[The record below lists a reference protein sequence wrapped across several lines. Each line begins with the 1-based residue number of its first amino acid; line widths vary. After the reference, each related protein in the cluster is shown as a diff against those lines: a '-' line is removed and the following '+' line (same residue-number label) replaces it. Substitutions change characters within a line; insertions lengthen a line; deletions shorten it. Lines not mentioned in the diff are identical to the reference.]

1 MKPVRPIEP
10 GVLSAFRL
18 FTAVRLTLLLV
29 NAGLELVF
37 HGWPSSPPTLFLL
50 SLADSSLLLL
60 YLSWGW
66 LVVRLKSWHLPL
78 GILLASV
85 VPMVEQ
91 HIFLDIFFNNLQQGT
106 ALIGAWQMV
115 LVLLI
120 PLFIIGWQYSFRQ
133 VVIFSLL
140 TSLFDILPLALAVR
154 FRFLAPTLVY
164 PFVGILFIRMVV
176 FLFVG
181 YMVVKLMN
189 TQRALRSEL
198 ASANNRLAQ
207 YAGALE
213 QLATSRE
220 RNRLARELHDVLAH
234 TLSGVA
240 VELEAVKALWEAD
253 PLRAQEMLQR
263 SLHATRSGLT
273 ETRRALQSLRASPI
287 EDLGLALA
295 VRGLAE
301 SAASRSS
308 LHLQDEIG
316 EELPEVPP
324 EVEQCVYRIA
334 QEALANVS
342 EHAGAQVVRVALS
355 PLQDGQK
362 DPAGL
367 KLVISDDG
375 RGFDPA
381 GEVSKE
387 QFGLRGIRERA
398 EVIGARLVITS
409 QPGGGTLLELIYG
422 GAV

>member
-1 MKPVRPIEP
+1 MKFTRPIEP

-18 FTAVRLTLLLV
+18 FTGVRLTLLLV
-29 NAGLELVF
+29 NAALELVF
-37 HGWPSSPPTLFLL
+37 HGWPTSPPTLFLL
-50 SLADSSLLLL
+50 SLLDASVLLL
-60 YLSWGW
+60 YLSWDW
-66 LVVRLKSWHLPL
+66 LAGRLKSWHLPL
-78 GILLASV
+78 GILLAAA
-85 VPMVEQ
+85 VPMIEQ
-91 HIFLDIFFNNLQQGT
+91 HVFLDIYFNNLQQST
-106 ALIGAWQMV
+106 ALLGAWQMI

-133 VVIFSLL
+133 VVLFSLL
-140 TSLFDILPLALAVR
+140 TSLLDIFPLVLAVR
-154 FRFLAPTLVY
+154 ARFLQPALVY

-189 TQRALRSEL
+189 TQRGLRSEL

-240 VELEAVKALWEAD
+240 VELEAVKALWDAD
-253 PLRAQEMLQR
+253 PSRAQVMLQR

-273 ETRRALQSLRASPI
+273 ETRRALQALRASPI
-287 EDLGLALA
+287 EDLGLSLA

-308 LHLQDEIG
+308 LKLQDEIG

-334 QEALANVS
+334 QEALANIS
-342 EHAGAQVVRVALS
+342 EHAGAQVVRVSLV
-355 PLQDGQK
+355 
-362 DPAGL
+362 PARNGSEAPSGL
-367 KLVISDDG
+367 KLVICDDG
-375 RGFDPA
+375 RGFDPSGA
-381 GEVSKE
+381 LLKE
-387 QFGLRGIRERA
+387 QFGLRGMRERA
-398 EVIGARLVITS
+398 EGIGARLEITS
-409 QPGGGTLLELIYG
+409 QPGGGTLVEMEYG
-422 GAV
+422 GAG